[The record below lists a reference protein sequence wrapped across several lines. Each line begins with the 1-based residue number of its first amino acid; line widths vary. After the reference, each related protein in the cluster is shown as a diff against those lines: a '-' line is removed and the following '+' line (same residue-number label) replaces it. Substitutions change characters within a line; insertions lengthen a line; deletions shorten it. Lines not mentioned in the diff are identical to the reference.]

1 MVETNNRAARRGKSL
16 WHTSWQKWKVLTFRT
31 ECLKRPKMCKNLLL
45 QNAGKSI
52 SNKIKIREH
61 SDCFANERLKGSMGQ
76 RLSDVWWWEKNFLLR
91 IIIGKEFKALY
102 RGETPF
108 DKTENIRFKT
118 GRRNSAHRKSRGAE
132 KYLCRL
138 IAREQVGRE
147 GYVPSE

>member
-1 MVETNNRAARRGKSL
+1 M
-16 WHTSWQKWKVLTFRT
+16 
-31 ECLKRPKMCKNLLL
+31 
-45 QNAGKSI
+45 
-52 SNKIKIREH
+52 
-61 SDCFANERLKGSMGQ
+61 
-76 RLSDVWWWEKNFLLR
+76 R

-132 KYLCRL
+132 KYLGRL

-147 GYVPSE
+147 RMRQASKRKSLGTSFLSRKSVDRVNSFI